1 MIPYGKQDIDSS
13 DIEAVTR
20 VLNSD
25 RLTQGSAVPAFE
37 KAVADYCGSKF
48 GIAVNSGTSALHV
61 ACLALGL
68 GSGDWLWTS
77 PNTFVA
83 SANCGRYCGANVDFV
98 DIDPRTYNISIEAL
112 TAKLEKAANSG
123 KLPKVVIPVQFAGQ
137 SCSMS
142 EIKTLA
148 DKYGFKIIEDAC
160 HALGGNYKDYPVGS
174 CCYSDI
180 AVFSFHP
187 VKSITTGEGGMAV
200 TNSEELATR
209 MRLASTHGITRENEL
224 MTQEPEGSW
233 CYQQIEL
240 GYNYRMTDIQATLGI
255 SQLQRLDSFIQRRHD
270 ITNYYNSTLSTIPAT
285 LPYQHPDSYSAA
297 HLYVIRL
304 QLNKIGKN
312 RSQIFEE
319 LRRNKIGVNVHYIPV
334 HTQPYYWGLGF
345 RKGDFLESERYYSEA
360 LSLPIYPTLQ
370 DIQIDQICQVLSILL
385 LKHSQ

>member
-1 MIPYGKQDIDSS
+1 MIPYGKQDIDGS
-13 DIEAVTR
+13 DIEAVVR
-20 VLNSD
+20 VLKSD
-25 RLTQGSAVPAFE
+25 WLTQGPAVPAFE

-48 GIAVNSGTSALHV
+48 GVAVNSGTSALHV

-187 VKSITTGEGGMAV
+187 VKSITTGEGGMAI

-209 MRLASTHGITRENEL
+209 MRLASTHGITRENGL
-224 MTQEPEGSW
+224 MTQEPKGSW

-240 GYNYRMTDIQATLGI
+240 GYNYRMTDIQAALGI

-270 ITNYYNSTLSTIPAT
+270 IINYYNSTLSTIPAT

-319 LRRNKIGVNVHYIPV
+319 LRRKKIGVNVHYIPV

-370 DIQIDQICQVLSILL
+370 DIQIDQICQVLSVI
-385 LKHSQ
+385 